1 MIYNYTVINP
11 PTIRD
16 VRQIPKGIEDWE
28 AKRAVMRDE
37 FDEILSDRMAA
48 AIVTSMLPPDL
59 QDIVFQNQGAGDVV
73 YGSVKDKVL
82 SVAASRNQQAA
93 PTPMDIGAV
102 NEEKIGAVEEEPE
115 EGKEIN
121 QLGEGGKG
129 KCYNCGGYGHMSKGC
144 PSPQGKGYSKG
155 DKGKGWKGYPTGGG
169 KGEDRECYNCGKK
182 KWQLVQGL
190 LGKRSWPG

>member
-73 YGSVKDKVL
+73 YESVKDKVL
-82 SVAASRNQQAA
+82 SVAASRIQQAA

-102 NEEKIGAVEEEPE
+102 NEEKIGAVEEEPK
-115 EGKEIN
+115 EGEEIN
-121 QLGEGGKG
+121 QLGKGGKG

-169 KGEDRECYNCGKK
+169 KGEDREC
-182 KWQLVQGL
+182 
-190 LGKRSWPG
+190 